1 MSSTQIVFTL
11 WLTVQ
16 LTTKRAQN
24 LAIIQ
29 SSSGIS
35 DPFIDEGD
43 TEREEEQTEQSE
55 ETLHGIEPYRF
66 EPEVTLSSLG
76 ITMMLSVATITAMG
90 DK

>member
-1 MSSTQIVFTL
+1 MADR
-11 WLTVQ
+11 TVDDEES
-16 LTTKRAQN
+16 AEFSDYS
-24 LAIIQ
+24 

-35 DPFIDEGD
+35 DPFIDEED

-76 ITMMLSVATITAMG
+76 ITMMLSVAAITAMG